1 VVIAF
6 VDDHRERFGVEP
18 ICRVLTEHGCK
29 IAPSTF
35 YAAKTR
41 QPSQRQQRDTVVL
54 EHIRRV
60 HASPTAGRRRYGSRK
75 VFNELLREEHRGEH
89 PELGHVPRCQ
99 VERLMRAD
107 GLRGVRRGRPFITT
121 RPGPVVERPADL
133 VKRDFTAD
141 APNRLWVV
149 DFTYVATWV
158 GMVFTAFVIDV
169 FSRRIVGW
177 RTAASMPTAL
187 PLDALEMALWTRAQ
201 ADQLVDGLIH
211 HSDAGSQYTSIV
223 YSNRLAD
230 AGAVASIG
238 TVGDSYDNALAEST
252 IGLYKAECIHFD
264 GPWRN
269 VDDVELATMTWV
281 WWFNEHRLHSAI
293 GYVPPVEFEN
303 TYYRSIN
310 PQQQPLSGEP
320 ALH

>member
-1 VVIAF
+1 
-6 VDDHRERFGVEP
+6 
-18 ICRVLTEHGCK
+18 
-29 IAPSTF
+29 
-35 YAAKTR
+35 
-41 QPSQRQQRDTVVL
+41 
-54 EHIRRV
+54 
-60 HASPTAGRRRYGSRK
+60 
-75 VFNELLREEHRGEH
+75 VFNELLREQHRGEH

-99 VERLMRAD
+99 VERLMRTD

-238 TVGDSYDNALAEST
+238 TVGDSFDNALAEST

-303 TYYRSIN
+303 TYYRSVS
-310 PQQQPLSGEP
+310 PQQQPLSREP